1 MITPYRATDDI
12 VVLPNYE
19 PAGEFGFLPITAYL
33 IEGSEPILV
42 DTGLA
47 GTGDEFLDALRSH
60 IDPAELRWILFT
72 HEDRD
77 HSGNLAMLLDEA
89 PDSVVVLNF
98 LGMLKLG
105 HDARI
110 TPDRLYFVNPGQS
123 FRAGDRS
130 FQVMRPPLFDSAA
143 SIGFYDETDDA
154 LFTAD
159 SFGALIPRPAEDADD
174 MLERFDEGFVFF
186 NQANHP
192 WIRLVDRHKFEA
204 AVDQGVRRFEPRIL
218 LPAHAPA
225 LIDRTDEMVERLA
238 ALPSIEPMEMPDD
251 AAFRIMLERLK
262 AGGRAPEGEGVG
274 EAA

>member
-1 MITPYRATDDI
+1 MVTPYRASDDI
-12 VVLPNYE
+12 VVLPIYE

-47 GTGDEFLDALRSH
+47 GTGDEFMTALRSV

-77 HSGNLAMLLDEA
+77 HSGNLAMLVDEA
-89 PDSVVVLNF
+89 PNSTVVMNF

-105 HDARI
+105 HDVLM
-110 TPDRLYFVNPGQS
+110 PVDRVYFVNPGQS
-123 FRAGDRS
+123 FDAGDRS

-154 LFTAD
+154 LFTVD
-159 SFGALIPRPAEDADD
+159 SFGALIPRPADGPDD
-174 MLERFDEGFVFF
+174 IIEGFDEGFVFF
-186 NQANHP
+186 NHANHA
-192 WIRLVDRHKFEA
+192 WIGLVDRDRYEA
-204 AVDQGVRRFEPRIL
+204 AIDESVRAFEPRLL

-251 AAFRIMLERLK
+251 AAFRVMLERLK
-262 AGGRAPEGEGVG
+262 SGGRPPGAEGVG

>member
-12 VVLPNYE
+12 VVLPTYE

-33 IEGSEPILV
+33 IKGSEPILV

-47 GTGDEFLDALRSH
+47 GTGDEFLAALRDQL
-60 IDPAELRWILFT
+60 DPRELRWILFT

-77 HSGNLAMLLDEA
+77 HSGNLAELIDEA
-89 PDSVVVLNF
+89 PNARVVMNF

-105 HDARI
+105 HDAVI

-123 FRAGDRS
+123 FSAGDRT
-130 FQVMRPPLFDSAA
+130 FHVIRPPLFDSAA

-159 SFGALIPRPAEDADD
+159 SFGALISRPVQSADD
-174 MLERFDEGFVFF
+174 VAEGFDEGFVFF
-186 NQANHP
+186 NHANHA
-192 WIRLVDRHKFEA
+192 WIGLVDRDKYRA
-204 AVDQGVRRFEPRIL
+204 AIDENVRRFAPRLL

-238 ALPSIEPMEMPDD
+238 ALPSIERVEMPDD
-251 AAFRIMLERLK
+251 AAFRVMLEQMK
-262 AGGRAPEGEGVG
+262 AAGRPPQGEGVG